1 MAYLGEKLSSRIPFT
16 VDPPHFWR
24 CMKIQHLSL
33 IDTEFST
40 VGAVFAAAGEIVPRE
55 LRMGNTIP
63 PSSRST
69 FIVDKKERVIL
80 GKGVLC
86 RQTLRLEEWEVM
98 SENLETKYRGKARP
112 LHEMMQTTLVNG

>member
-33 IDTEFST
+33 IATEFST

-69 FIVDKKERVIL
+69 FIVDKNGGNVAKAI
-80 GKGVLC
+80 LC
-86 RQTLRLEEWEVM
+86 RQTLRVEEW
-98 SENLETKYRGKARP
+98 G
-112 LHEMMQTTLVNG
+112 G